1 MLEYDC
7 AHMCEHPEG
16 VVALGLM
23 RIGEKIV
30 DRDKVDRALDRLFEM
45 RQNGASQQEAAQALG
60 IDRTF
65 VSRVENLGEIRK
77 GKRVA
82 LVGFPVGNKDEIEAL
97 ARRAGVDFV
106 WLMNDAERWQY
117 VQDRSGIELLDDL
130 VGEIG
135 SLKQFDAV
143 VFLGS
148 DVRVK
153 LVEAIIGNKAVSMV
167 IGKSPI
173 RTDVTVDS
181 GRVAAMI
188 EAVRGGERVR

>member
-1 MLEYDC
+1 M
-7 AHMCEHPEG
+7 
-16 VVALGLM
+16 GLI